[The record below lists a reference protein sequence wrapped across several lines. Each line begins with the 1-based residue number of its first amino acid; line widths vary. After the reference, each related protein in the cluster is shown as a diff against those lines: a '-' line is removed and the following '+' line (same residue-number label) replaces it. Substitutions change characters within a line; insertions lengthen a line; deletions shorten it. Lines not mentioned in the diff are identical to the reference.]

1 MGRKVLKQRKHAVF
15 AAVITAGLIGIGAVP
30 AVAAASPAPFGTSET
45 TSTKASTG
53 AHCWF
58 NAVTSASACYE
69 TEAAL
74 DTALEQLGV
83 DQLAGTVEQTVT
95 EQLAEPAATTQTI
108 EPATTT
114 QTIEP
119 AVSTQVAEPAVA
131 TQRTV
136 EPAAATPMTVEPA
149 MAAPATAEPA
159 MATQPTVEPAPVT
172 EEAPPSSSLVTAGI
186 VYANAG
192 YSGASYR
199 ILNYGGCSA
208 GGSAFINLADVGW
221 NDRVTSFRG
230 YNGCNVRLHEDR
242 DGEGA
247 IYGDYQ
253 FSSWIGAFNDQASS
267 ASFFG

>member
-30 AVAAASPAPFGTSET
+30 AVAAATPAPSETSET
-45 TSTKASTG
+45 TSTKQSTG
-53 AHCWF
+53 TEHCWF
-58 NAVTSASACYE
+58 NAVTSASECYG

-74 DTALEQLGV
+74 DAALVQLGV
-83 DQLAGTVEQTVT
+83 DQPADIVERAVT
-95 EQLAEPAATTQTI
+95 EQLAEPAATRQAV
-108 EPATTT
+108 EPALTTT
-114 QTIEP
+114 A
-119 AVSTQVAEPAVA
+119 AVPAVA
-131 TQRTV
+131 TQQ
-136 EPAAATPMTVEPA
+136 
-149 MAAPATAEPA
+149 TAEPA
-159 MATQPTVEPAPVT
+159 MATPATAQPAMATQPTAEPAPVT
-172 EEAPPSSSLVTAGI
+172 EEAPSSSLVTAGI

-199 ILNYGGCSA
+199 ILNYGGCAA

-221 NDRVTSFRG
+221 NDQVTSFRG

-247 IYGDYQ
+247 TYGDYQ
-253 FSSWIGAFNDQASS
+253 FSSWIGAFNDRASS

>member
-30 AVAAASPAPFGTSET
+30 AVAAASPAPSATSET
-45 TSTKASTG
+45 TSTKQPAG
-53 AHCWF
+53 AEHCWF
-58 NAVTSASACYE
+58 NAVTSASECYG

-74 DTALEQLGV
+74 DAALEQLGV
-83 DQLAGTVEQTVT
+83 DQPIDTVEQTVT
-95 EQLAEPAATTQTI
+95 ERLAEPSAT
-108 EPATTT
+108 
-114 QTIEP
+114 
-119 AVSTQVAEPAVA
+119 
-131 TQRTV
+131 
-136 EPAAATPMTVEPA
+136 
-149 MAAPATAEPA
+149 
-159 MATQPTVEPAPVT
+159 TQPTVEPAMATPATAESAMATQPIAEPAPAT
-172 EEAPPSSSLVTAGI
+172 EEAPSSSLITAGI

-192 YSGASYR
+192 YTGASYR

-230 YNGCNVRLHEDR
+230 YNGCNVRLHDNR

-253 FSSWIGAFNDQASS
+253 FSSWTGAFNDRASS

>member
-15 AAVITAGLIGIGAVP
+15 AAVITAGLMGIGAVP
-30 AVAAASPAPFGTSET
+30 AVAASPAPAGTSET
-45 TSTKASTG
+45 TSVQQSTG
-53 AHCWF
+53 AEHCWF
-58 NAVTSASACYE
+58 NAATSASECYG

-83 DQLAGTVEQTVT
+83 DQQATRTQTM
-95 EQLAEPAATTQTI
+95 EPAA
-108 EPATTT
+108 
-114 QTIEP
+114 
-119 AVSTQVAEPAVA
+119 A

-136 EPAAATPMTVEPA
+136 EPAAASL
-149 MAAPATAEPA
+149 ATAEPA
-159 MATQPTVEPAPVT
+159 MATQPAAEPAPVT
-172 EEAPPSSSLVTAGI
+172 EEAPSSSSLVTAGI

-230 YNGCNVRLHEDR
+230 YNGCTVRLHENR

-247 IYGDYQ
+247 TYGDYR
-253 FSSWIGAFNDQASS
+253 FSSWIGAFNDRASS

>member
-1 MGRKVLKQRKHAVF
+1 MGRQVLKQRKYAVF

-30 AVAAASPAPFGTSET
+30 AVAAASPAPSGTSET
-45 TSTKASTG
+45 TSTKQSTG
-53 AHCWF
+53 AEHCWF
-58 NAVTSASACYE
+58 NAVTSASECYG

-83 DQLAGTVEQTVT
+83 DQLAGTVEQTASR
-95 EQLAEPAATTQTI
+95 QLAEPAVATH
-108 EPATTT
+108 A
-114 QTIEP
+114 
-119 AVSTQVAEPAVA
+119 AEPAVA
-131 TQRTV
+131 TQQTA
-136 EPAAATPMTVEPA
+136 EPAAAT
-149 MAAPATAEPA
+149 PATAEPA
-159 MATQPTVEPAPVT
+159 MATRPIAAPAPVT
-172 EEAPPSSSLVTAGI
+172 EEAPPSSLVTAGI

-192 YSGASYR
+192 YSGDSYR
-199 ILNYGGCSA
+199 ILNYGGCFA

-247 IYGDYQ
+247 TYGDYQ

>member
-45 TSTKASTG
+45 TSTKQSTG
-53 AHCWF
+53 AEHCWF
-58 NAVTSASACYE
+58 NAVTSASECYG

-83 DQLAGTVEQTVT
+83 DQPVGTVEQTAT
-95 EQLAEPAATTQTI
+95 DQLAEPAATTQTI
-108 EPATTT
+108 EPAATT
-114 QTIEP
+114 QT
-119 AVSTQVAEPAVA
+119 AEPAVA
-131 TQRTV
+131 TQQTV
-136 EPAAATPMTVEPA
+136 KPA
-149 MAAPATAEPA
+149 MATPATAEPA
-159 MATQPTVEPAPVT
+159 MATQPTAEPGPVT
-172 EEAPPSSSLVTAGI
+172 EEAPPSSLVTAGI

-247 IYGDYQ
+247 TYGDYQ
-253 FSSWIGAFNDQASS
+253 FSSWIGAFNDRASS

>member
-30 AVAAASPAPFGTSET
+30 AVAAASPAPFRTAQT
-45 TSTKASTG
+45 TSSTDPAG
-53 AHCWF
+53 TEHCWF
-58 NAVTSASACYE
+58 NAATSASGCYG

-74 DTALEQLGV
+74 DAALDQLGV
-83 DQLAGTVEQTVT
+83 DQETAPVEAVT
-95 EQLAEPAATTQTI
+95 EQLGELPATEHLAEPAATELV
-108 EPATTT
+108 EPA
-114 QTIEP
+114 
-119 AVSTQVAEPAVA
+119 AQVEPAVA
-131 TQRTV
+131 TQGTV
-136 EPAAATPMTVEPA
+136 EPAAATHGTAQPA
-149 MAAPATAEPA
+149 L
-159 MATQPTVEPAPVT
+159 ATQPIAEPAPVA
-172 EEAPPSSSLVTAGI
+172 EEAPSSSLVTAGI

-230 YNGCNVRLHEDR
+230 YNGCNVRLHENR

-247 IYGDYQ
+247 TYGDYQ
-253 FSSWIGAFNDQASS
+253 FSSWIGDFNDQASS